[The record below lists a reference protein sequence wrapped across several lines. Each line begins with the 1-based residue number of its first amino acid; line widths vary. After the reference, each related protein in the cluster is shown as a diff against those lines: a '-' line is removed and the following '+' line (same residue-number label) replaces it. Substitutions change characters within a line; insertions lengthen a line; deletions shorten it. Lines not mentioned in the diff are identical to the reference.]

1 MQMQAHIGFL
11 YFVTEVK
18 LFVSIVL
25 VLNIFLTKFKKVIR
39 NKNIKANIFQIRAKC
54 SMMCGHFCIGFI
66 GSMLES
72 KRLTDFMSLFSPDD
86 FEENG
91 DITFEFFQR

>member
-1 MQMQAHIGFL
+1 MQ
-11 YFVTEVK
+11 
-18 LFVSIVL
+18 
-25 VLNIFLTKFKKVIR
+25 
-39 NKNIKANIFQIRAKC
+39 AKC